1 MFKLE
6 MRVRDYECDLQGV
19 VNNSVY
25 QNYFEHARH
34 EFLLEHGVDFSFLAE
49 QGVHLMVTRV
59 ELDFK
64 RSLKPKDNFYVTVE
78 VEKVS
83 RIQYAFVQ
91 HIRKTGDD
99 SLMVSSRAMGVA
111 VNLKGRPMASPELE
125 ALITATEAQGKDD

>member
-1 MFKLE
+1 MFKYS
-6 MRVRDYECDLQGV
+6 MRVRDYECDVQGV

-34 EFLLEHGVDFSFLAE
+34 EFLLTNGVDFSDLAAR
-49 QGVHLMVTRV
+49 GINLMVTRV

-64 RSLKPKDNFYVTVE
+64 RSLRPKNDFYVTVE

-91 HIRKTGDD
+91 NIYLAD
-99 SLMVSSRAMGVA
+99 SDQLMVSARTIGVA
-111 VNLKGRPMASPELE
+111 VNAKGRPMASPELDLLLVS
-125 ALITATEAQGKDD
+125 A

>member
-1 MFKLE
+1 MFKCP

-34 EFLLEHGVDFSFLAE
+34 EFLLNNEIDFSDLAD

-64 RSLKPKDNFYVTVE
+64 RSLRPKDDFYVTVE
-78 VEKVS
+78 VEKAS
-83 RIQYAFVQ
+83 RIQYAFIQ
-91 HIRKTGDD
+91 HIYRAEDQQ
-99 SLMVSSRAMGVA
+99 LMVSCRAIGVA
-111 VNLKGRPMASPELE
+111 VNLKGRPMACPQLDK
-125 ALITATEAQGKDD
+125 LLTAEQ

>member
-1 MFKLE
+1 MFKYP

-34 EFLLEHGVDFSFLAE
+34 EFLLSKEIDFSDLAE

-64 RSLKPKDNFYVTVE
+64 RSLRPKNDFYVTVE

-83 RIQYAFVQ
+83 RIQYAFIQ
-91 HIRKTGDD
+91 HIYLTENDQ
-99 SLMVSSRAMGVA
+99 LMVSSKAIGVA
-111 VNLKGRPMASPELE
+111 VNLKGRPMASPELDQLL
-125 ALITATEAQGKDD
+125 A